1 MTYSCI
7 SVETDYS
14 LEGRFNLTGVAA
26 VANMNENAVSRHP
39 FRGAEQQTQGTG
51 HLGAAFR

>member
-39 FRGAEQQTQGTG
+39 FRGAEQ
-51 HLGAAFR
+51 